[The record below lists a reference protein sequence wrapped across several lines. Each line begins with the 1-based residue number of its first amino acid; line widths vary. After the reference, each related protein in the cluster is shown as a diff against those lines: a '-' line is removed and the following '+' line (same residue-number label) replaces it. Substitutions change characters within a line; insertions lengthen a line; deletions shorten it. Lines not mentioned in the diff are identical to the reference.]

1 MWLSKTLDVLGA
13 LLYIALL
20 LFGFWSGF
28 RKSLRI
34 TFYFFVIT
42 LINAIVYRIFKH
54 FLIKEYLILIE
65 LGILAI
71 TSVVTFFVFKPLAE
85 KIYNLVGDIE
95 PKIVDRTIG
104 LLQFLMNGILI
115 IGYLVIF
122 SGFIPQLYYILDS
135 SSFLRIFENIL
146 KLVIGIKIF

>member
-13 LLYIALL
+13 LIYISLL
-20 LFGFWSGF
+20 LFGFWAGF

-34 TFYFFVIT
+34 TFYLFVIT

-54 FLIKEYLILIE
+54 FLLKEYLILIE
-65 LGILAI
+65 LSVLVI

-85 KIYNLVGDIE
+85 KIYELVGDIE
-95 PKIVDRTIG
+95 PKIVDRMVG
-104 LLQFLMNGILI
+104 LLQFLINGILI
-115 IGYLVIF
+115 IGYLIIF

-135 SSFLRIFENIL
+135 SSLLRVFENIL
-146 KLVIGIKIF
+146 KLAIGIKIF